1 MKPMRLLGTNEVC
14 EMLGISKPTL
24 YRWNNLSDESSQ
36 SIESRLAQSRLN
48 LRTLKSQAITSTTKE
63 ILNKGLNI
71 NEIEEPLPNKFPR
84 PFKIGRAYK
93 WRSDEIEKWLETMR
107 V

>member
-1 MKPMRLLGTNEVC
+1 MKLLGTNEVC
-14 EMLGISKPTL
+14 EILGISKPTL

-36 SIESRLAQSRLN
+36 SIESRLAQARFKSSN
-48 LRTLKSQAITSTTKE
+48 LKSQAFESTTKE
-63 ILNKGLNI
+63 ILNKYLKI
-71 NEIEEPLPNKFPR
+71 NEVEEPLPNNFPR